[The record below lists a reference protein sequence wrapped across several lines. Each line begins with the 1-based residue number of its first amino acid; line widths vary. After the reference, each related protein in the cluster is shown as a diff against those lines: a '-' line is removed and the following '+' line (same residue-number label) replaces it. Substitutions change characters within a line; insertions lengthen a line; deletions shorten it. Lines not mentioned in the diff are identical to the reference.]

1 MIVDG
6 SEMDRIIIVS
16 WVNNCKLKGKLVEY
30 RKTHHMPFIDFIEIG

>member
-16 WVNNCKLKGKLVEY
+16 WVNNCKPRSKLVEY
-30 RKTHHMPFIDFIEIG
+30 RREPSYAIYLIS